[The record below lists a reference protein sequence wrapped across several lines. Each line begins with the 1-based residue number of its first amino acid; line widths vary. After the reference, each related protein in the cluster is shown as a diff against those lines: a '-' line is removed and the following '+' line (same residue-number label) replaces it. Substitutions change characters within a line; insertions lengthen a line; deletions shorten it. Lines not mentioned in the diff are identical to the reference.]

1 MENTPL
7 IPFLLP
13 RGVVSPSPMGELG
26 SIAPSWASFLAIAG
40 EEDGNIN
47 GEEDGTA
54 SSALILLDARGVAC
68 DPAACD

>member
-1 MENTPL
+1 
-7 IPFLLP
+7 
-13 RGVVSPSPMGELG
+13 MGELG

-47 GEEDGTA
+47 GEEEGTA